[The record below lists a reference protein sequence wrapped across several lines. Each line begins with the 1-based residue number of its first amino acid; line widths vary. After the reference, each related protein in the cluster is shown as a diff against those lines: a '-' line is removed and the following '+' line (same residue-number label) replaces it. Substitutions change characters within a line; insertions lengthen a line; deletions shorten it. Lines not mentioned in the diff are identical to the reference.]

1 MSTKKHVVCVG
12 FHASEAYAVDF
23 DAYTVTVVMPK
34 GSAARLPEAVAA
46 KFARIKTLDLP
57 DTDDLDNYDRAV
69 DTMRVLVQEL
79 IDEFGQPAAIIGLYE
94 HTTLPAAK
102 LRDHFGVQGTNAH
115 SALLC
120 RDKVAMKQALE
131 AKGIRVPR
139 HLAVGPETSPG
150 ELGRFARAL
159 GGRLVLKP
167 RSQGASM
174 GVRVLDTAEDLLAL
188 SIAGG
193 IEEGYEVEEF
203 VDGPIYH
210 SDGVVRD
217 GVLRWYCPTRYVTT
231 AYEFQHDR
239 TPMVCVTPDDRA
251 LVQRMFDYAQSV
263 CDALGLVDSAF
274 HLELFHT
281 PDDELVFLEIGNRF
295 GGAGVPVHLREV
307 FGVDMPREAV
317 LACLDEPSELTVPPM
332 MVDFPG
338 VGASGWLFFPL
349 NEPERC
355 EVVAVNGLDELPAT
369 VVHAITPA
377 VGEIVNDPPD
387 TWNTAGRFF
396 VTGDSAAAVER
407 DLAKIAESYSITTK
421 TGE

>member
-1 MSTKKHVVCVG
+1 MTTKKHVVCVG

-23 DAYTVTVVMPK
+23 GSNTVTAVMPK
-34 GSAARLPEAVAA
+34 GSAARLPDAVAA
-46 KFARIKTLDLP
+46 KFASIKTLDLP
-57 DTDDLDNYDRAV
+57 DSDDLDNYDRAV
-69 DTMRVLVQEL
+69 DVMQVLVGQL
-79 IDEFGQPAAIIGLYE
+79 IDEFGPPSAIIGLYE

-102 LRDHFGVQGTNAH
+102 LRDHFGVPGTNAH

-120 RDKVAMKQALE
+120 RDKVAMKQALA

-139 HLAVGPETSPG
+139 HLAVGQDTPLD
-150 ELGRFARAL
+150 ELERFARSW
-159 GGRLVLKP
+159 GGRCVLKP
-167 RSQGASM
+167 RSQGASI
-174 GVRVLDTAEDLLAL
+174 GVRVLDTVDELLTLAR
-188 SIAGG
+188 SGG
-193 IEEGYEVEEF
+193 IEAGYEVEEF
-203 VDGPIYH
+203 VDGSIYH

-217 GVLRWYCPTRYVTT
+217 GVLRWYCPARYVTT
-231 AYEFQHDR
+231 AYAFQHER

-251 LVQRMFDYAQSV
+251 LVRRMFEYAQSV

-281 PDDELVFLEIGNRF
+281 PDDGLVFLEIGNRF

-317 LACLDEPSELTVPPM
+317 LACLDEPSELTAPPM

-338 VGASGWLFFPL
+338 VAASGWVFVPL

-355 EVVAVNGLDELPAT
+355 EVVAVHGLDDLPAT
-369 VVHAITPA
+369 VVHAVTPA

-396 VTGDSAAAVER
+396 VVGESTAAVER
-407 DLAKIAESYSITTK
+407 DLAKIAETYSITTK
-421 TGE
+421 TGD